1 MSLEGTC
8 RGIYRVLGGIYSGI
22 YRMTVRDSGKHLSVW
37 PGLVAV
43 PLRH

>member
-1 MSLEGTC
+1 MRLEGTC

-22 YRMTVRDSGKHLSVW
+22 YRMTVRGVKHLSVW

-43 PLRH
+43 PLRP